1 MLFNSFEYLLFL
13 PIVFLFYWFVFD
25 YAMSK
30 CKHQLLLQN
39 LFVVVASYIFYG
51 WWDWRFLILI
61 AITTLLSF
69 LSGIGIE
76 YAPTQR
82 GKKAVMIANIVVNLG
97 ILGIYKYYDFFAR
110 EFAELFGIESD
121 FLLLHLILPVGIS
134 FYTFQALSYSIDV
147 YRKQIQPTHDIVA
160 FTAFL
165 SFFPQLVAGPIER
178 ATNLL
183 PQFQRKRTF
192 DYATAVDGMRQILWG
207 LFKKIVVADNCA
219 TYVDTVFA
227 DISNQSGSTLLLAAV
242 LFTFQIYGD
251 FSGYSDIAIGTAKLF
266 GIKLMRNFNVPYFS
280 RDIAEF
286 WRRWH
291 ISLTTWFRDYVYIPL
306 GGSRPVVPDWI
317 MKNNNAPKLIQ
328 QHQQLNSTTFRANQH
343 PGATG
348 DTMLGDENILR
359 RCDRYKKTIAVRN
372 TFIIFLLSG
381 FWHGANWTFMLWG
394 AYHALLFVPLLLQG
408 KNRRYRDT
416 VATITLPDGTI
427 KTKWLPSLKEAG
439 QMLLTFALAVL
450 GWIVF
455 RATGMKTLS
464 VWISGI
470 FDSSLFSMPLWN
482 ETTSSIIQLICFI
495 LLMLIIE
502 WINRNQ
508 SHGLVLTIKQKWIRL
523 LTYYVLIFAIIFN
536 YGQEQTFIYFQ
547 F

>member
-1 MLFNSFEYLLFL
+1 MLFNSFEFAIFL
-13 PIVFLFYWFVFD
+13 PIVFLLYWFVFD
-25 YAMSK
+25 YAMCK
-30 CKHQLLLQN
+30 CKRQLLWQN
-39 LFVVVASYIFYG
+39 LFVIVASYIFYG

-82 GKKAVMIANIVVNLG
+82 GKKAVMIANIIVNLG
-97 ILGIYKYYDFFAR
+97 ILGVYKYYDFFATQ
-110 EFAELFGIESD
+110 FARLFGIESD

-183 PQFQRKRTF
+183 PQFQKKRSF

-306 GGSRPVVPDWI
+306 GGSRPNIPEAI
-317 MKNNNAPKLIQ
+317 RLK
-328 QHQQLNSTTFRANQH
+328 
-343 PGATG
+343 G
-348 DTMLGDENILR
+348 DKALEA
-359 RCDRYKKTIAVRN
+359 RYTKCIAVRN
-372 TFIIFLLSG
+372 TFVIFLLSG
-381 FWHGANWTFMLWG
+381 FWHGANWTFVLWG
-394 AYHALLFVPLLLQG
+394 AYHALLFVPLLLLN

-439 QMLLTFALAVL
+439 QMLLTFALAVF
-450 GWIVF
+450 GWIIF
-455 RATGMKTLS
+455 RAQD
-464 VWISGI
+464 ISQFGEVI
-470 FDSSLFSMPLWN
+470 
-482 ETTSSIIQLICFI
+482 SSICNGSLLSIPYLVNRYYYIPLVINVFI
-495 LLMLIIE
+495 MLIIE
-502 WINRNQ
+502 WTNRTKEHQ
-508 SHGLVLTIKQKWIRL
+508 FQISIKYKWLRWTI
-523 LTYYVLIFAIIFN
+523 YLIFIFMIFLSIKVDTP
-536 YGQEQTFIYFQ
+536 QFIYFQ

>member
-1 MLFNSFEYLLFL
+1 MWFIGRFGTNRRKDDMLFNSFEFAIFL
-13 PIVFLFYWFVFD
+13 PIVFLLYWFVFD
-25 YAMSK
+25 YAMRK
-30 CKHQLLLQN
+30 CKRQLLWQN

-82 GKKAVMIANIVVNLG
+82 GKKAVMIANIIINLG
-97 ILGIYKYYDFFAR
+97 ILGLYKYYDFFATQ
-110 EFAELFGIESD
+110 FARLFGIESD

-147 YRKQIQPTHDIVA
+147 YRKQMQPTHDIVA

-183 PQFQRKRTF
+183 PQFQKKRTF

-227 DISNQSGSTLLLAAV
+227 DISNQSGSTLVLAAV

-306 GGSRPVVPDWI
+306 GGSRPNIPEAI
-317 MKNNNAPKLIQ
+317 RLK
-328 QHQQLNSTTFRANQH
+328 
-343 PGATG
+343 G
-348 DTMLGDENILR
+348 DKALEA
-359 RCDRYKKTIAVRN
+359 RYTKWIAVRN
-372 TFIIFLLSG
+372 TFVIFLLSG
-381 FWHGANWTFMLWG
+381 FWHGANWTFVLWG
-394 AYHALLFVPLLLQG
+394 AYHALLFVPLLLLN

-416 VATITLPDGTI
+416 VATITLPDGTT

-439 QMLLTFALAVL
+439 QMLLTFAMAVF
-450 GWIVF
+450 GWIIF
-455 RATGMKTLS
+455 RATGLKTLS
-464 VWISGI
+464 AWVTGI
-470 FDSSLFSMPLWN
+470 FDSSFFSIPWLMNRQYYIPLAINIFVLLIVEWLNRTQEHSLKRLPNNAVMRTLIYYGLF
-482 ETTSSIIQLICFI
+482 
-495 LLMLIIE
+495 LLMFFFTGKNE
-502 WINRNQ
+502 
-508 SHGLVLTIKQKWIRL
+508 
-523 LTYYVLIFAIIFN
+523 
-536 YGQEQTFIYFQ
+536 TFIYFQ

>member
-13 PIVFLFYWFVFD
+13 PIVFLLYWFVFD
-25 YAMSK
+25 YAMRK
-30 CKHQLLLQN
+30 CKRQLLWQN

-82 GKKAVMIANIVVNLG
+82 GKKAIMIANIIVNLG
-97 ILGIYKYYDFFAR
+97 ILGIYKYYDFFATQ
-110 EFAELFGIESD
+110 FARLFGIESD

-183 PQFQRKRTF
+183 PQFQRKRHF
-192 DYATAVDGMRQILWG
+192 DYAQAVDGMRQILWG

-227 DISNQSGSTLLLAAV
+227 DVSNQSGSTLVLVAV

-306 GGSRPVVPDWI
+306 GGSRP
-317 MKNNNAPKLIQ
+317 
-328 QHQQLNSTTFRANQH
+328 
-343 PGATG
+343 
-348 DTMLGDENILR
+348 DTSSLSPLASR
-359 RCDRYKKTIAVRN
+359 LSPTAYTKCIAVRN

-381 FWHGANWTFMLWG
+381 FWHGANWTFVLWG
-394 AYHALLFVPLLLQG
+394 AYHALLFVPLLLMG
-408 KNRRYRDT
+408 KNRRYRDDNQT
-416 VATITLPDGTI
+416 WNDIPKMVSTF
-427 KTKWLPSLKEAG
+427 
-439 QMLLTFALAVL
+439 LLVMV
-450 GWIVF
+450 GWILF
-455 RATGMKTLS
+455 RSPDTLCF
-464 VWISGI
+464 VDYLSGI
-470 FDSSLFSMPLWN
+470 WDSSLLSMPFVENAPHLAV
-482 ETTSSIIQLICFI
+482 TGVAI
-495 LLMLIIE
+495 
-502 WINRNQ
+502 
-508 SHGLVLTIKQKWIRL
+508 
-523 LTYYVLIFAIIFN
+523 VLILWMEWRKQLPNRWWMYYALTLAIWWFA
-536 YGQEQTFIYFQ
+536 GQDIDFIYFQ

>member
-1 MLFNSFEYLLFL
+1 MLFNSFEFAIFL
-13 PIVFLFYWFVFD
+13 PIVFLLYWFVFD
-25 YAMSK
+25 YALSK
-30 CKHQLLLQN
+30 CKRQLLWQN

-82 GKKAVMIANIVVNLG
+82 GKKAVMIANIIINLG
-97 ILGIYKYYDFFAR
+97 ILGVYKYYDFFATQ
-110 EFAELFGIESD
+110 FARLFGIESD

-183 PQFQRKRTF
+183 PQFQKKRTF
-192 DYATAVDGMRQILWG
+192 DYTTAVDGMRQILWG

-227 DISNQSGSTLLLAAV
+227 DISNQSGSTLLLAAI

-306 GGSRPVVPDWI
+306 GGSRP
-317 MKNNNAPKLIQ
+317 
-328 QHQQLNSTTFRANQH
+328 
-343 PGATG
+343 
-348 DTMLGDENILR
+348 NIPEAIRLKS
-359 RCDRYKKTIAVRN
+359 DKALEARYTKWIAVRN
-372 TFIIFLLSG
+372 TFVIFLLSG
-381 FWHGANWTFMLWG
+381 FWHGANWTFVLWG
-394 AYHALLFVPLLLQG
+394 AYHALLFVPLLLLN

-439 QMLLTFALAVL
+439 QMLLTFALAVF
-450 GWIVF
+450 GWIIF
-455 RATGMKTLS
+455 RATGLKTLS
-464 VWISGI
+464 AWVTGI
-470 FDSSLFSMPLWN
+470 FDSSLFSIPRLMNRSYYIILAI
-482 ETTSSIIQLICFI
+482 SILVLI
-495 LLMLIIE
+495 LVE
-502 WINRNQ
+502 WINRMKE
-508 SHGLVLTIKQKWIRL
+508 HGLAAPKVSKLSQLLVYYILVTWVIISMYINQKA
-523 LTYYVLIFAIIFN
+523 V
-536 YGQEQTFIYFQ
+536 TFIYFQ